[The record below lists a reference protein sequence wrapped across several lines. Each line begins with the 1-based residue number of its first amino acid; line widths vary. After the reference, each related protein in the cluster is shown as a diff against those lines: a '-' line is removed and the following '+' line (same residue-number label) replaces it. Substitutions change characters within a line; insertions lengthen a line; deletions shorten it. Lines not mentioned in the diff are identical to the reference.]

1 VTSTDSPFAELVETV
16 APALRVVRRRVPEIV
31 FGFGLVVTALA
42 TLALIGAAA
51 DDAAIDAN
59 RGVATAE
66 VLEGSSFS
74 RTLVRFTVA
83 GGQAV
88 VPERG
93 VQYPRGLEPG
103 DTVAVEYDL
112 SDPEQVRVAGRSAV
126 DGIVPTLLGLA
137 AAWTVLGPL
146 ALWLRRRR
154 TREAARPGTAP

>member
-16 APALRVVRRRVPEIV
+16 APALRAVRRRVPEVV
-31 FGFGLVVTALA
+31 FGIGLVITGLA
-42 TLALIGAAA
+42 TL
-51 DDAAIDAN
+51 AAIDAN

-112 SDPEQVRVAGRSAV
+112 SDPEQVRVAGRSAI

-137 AAWTVLGPL
+137 AVWTVLGPL

-154 TREAARPGTAP
+154 TREAAQPGTAP